1 MYNMSINKKK
11 KKKTAFWFWCFESN
25 WNNITRA
32 FFVFVVFLSSSNR
45 TSNNEFCFFH
55 LYDSMLML
63 MLLLLLFGR
72 LSVGSWN
79 CSNLFCLLLQSP
91 MYCIVL
97 HCIALHCIYLVNHF
111 IVSKYFHDQQTV
123 FRSWVLDWIDFN
135 WCISSKQSNSHNIE
149 SSSIWFN
156 HKYIFLMGN
165 IEFLMTFILS
175 IIFVSWVLSNSQ

>member
-1 MYNMSINKKK
+1 MNINK

-25 WNNITRA
+25 WNNITWA

-63 MLLLLLFGR
+63 LLLFGR

-91 MYCIVL
+91 MYCVVL
-97 HCIALHCIYLVNHF
+97 HYIALHCIYLVNHF

-123 FRSWVLDWIDFN
+123 FRSWVLDWMNLN
-135 WCISSKQSNSHNIE
+135 WCIWSKQSNSHNIE

-175 IIFVSWVLSNSQ
+175 IVFVSWVLSNSQ